1 MYNFFRIVGFSFITI
16 LLLLIIVGLFT
27 SAETQFTLNE
37 IIESPPTVVWRT
49 LIDVERTPDWDPGVE
64 KIRIASGA
72 NLKKGAEI
80 DFYAG
85 NALEEIIY
93 KERIVTFVPDRHIVF
108 RDVNYKKKPLQKNYI
123 RDYSLKSLLD
133 GSTELSV
140 TVHYTSGSLI
150 TRILDRIYL
159 HGHTMSRYRGQLS
172 GLKKYI
178 ENQ

>member
-1 MYNFFRIVGFSFITI
+1 MYNFFRIAGFSFIII
-16 LLLLIIVGLFT
+16 LLLLIFVGLFT
-27 SAETQFTLNE
+27 SGETQISLNE
-37 IIESPPTVVWRT
+37 IIEGPPTVVWQT
-49 LIDVERTPDWDPGVE
+49 LIDVERTPEWDPGVA
-64 KIRIASGA
+64 KIRIANEA

-85 NALEEIIY
+85 IALDEIVY
-93 KERIVTFVPDRHIVF
+93 KERIVTFVPDKHIVF
-108 RDVNYKKKPLQKNYI
+108 RDVNYKNKPLQKNYI

-159 HGHTMSRYRGQLS
+159 RGQTMSRYRSQLS

-178 ENQ
+178 ENL